1 MLVVYHIV
9 CRIVWMS
16 RSRRVRKFNDIGCKW
31 IPRACVGVC
40 DSSRHGRRRAPAQLY
55 SPYIIL
61 GPNSVDGRGS
71 RLTAG
76 SLWSGQSVECRPDAR
91 VAGGRQIPIL
101 FPSGAVVRCSLPARR
116 PPRCRSGERTMET
129 RHICP

>member
-1 MLVVYHIV
+1 
-9 CRIVWMS
+9 MS

-71 RLTAG
+71 RLPA
-76 SLWSGQSVECRPDAR
+76 LFRVDIQWSGGRMHGWP
-91 VAGGRQIPIL
+91 VAGKSPY
-101 FPSGAVVRCSLPARR
+101 FSLPVQWSDVHCRR
-116 PPRCRSGERTMET
+116 GPRVVAAENGRWKPDTFALKA
-129 RHICP
+129 